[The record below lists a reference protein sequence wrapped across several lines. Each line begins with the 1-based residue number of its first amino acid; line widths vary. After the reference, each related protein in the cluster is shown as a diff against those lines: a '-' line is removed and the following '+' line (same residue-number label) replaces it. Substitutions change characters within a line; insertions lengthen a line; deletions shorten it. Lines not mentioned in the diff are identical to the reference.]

1 MEEQSVVAKE
11 QTEGR
16 FPNRY
21 VALIVRFLLGGLFL
35 LSSLGKLVDIQRH
48 SVAVVYNY
56 EMLPDSLAIVFGWA
70 LPFIELLCGLGLLFG
85 VLTRLSSFGTAL
97 LSISFFVSKA
107 ILLSRGS
114 DIECGCFGAVAST
127 LASVTIY
134 LDPAIL
140 LMSLA
145 VMLSPQSSRHWVSFA
160 KRMRG
165 VCGDKLD
172 LIW

>member
-1 MEEQSVVAKE
+1 MEERSVVAKE
-11 QTEGR
+11 QTAGR
-16 FPNRY
+16 FPYRY
-21 VALIVRFLLGGLFL
+21 VVLISRVILGGLFL
-35 LSSLGKLVDIQRH
+35 LSSLGKLVDIPRY

-56 EMLPDSLAIVFGWA
+56 EILPDSLAIVFGWA

-85 VLTRLSSFGTAL
+85 ILTRLSSLGTAL
-97 LSISFFVSKA
+97 LSISFFITKA

-114 DIECGCFGAVAST
+114 DIECGCFGAIAST

-145 VMLSPQSSRHWVSFA
+145 VLLSPRSSRDWVSFG
-160 KRMRG
+160 KRLRG
-165 VCGDKLD
+165 FWGDKLD